1 MVLKIKHVSNPKM
14 RASSIWGHWYGN
26 GKQLYTKKML
36 LRYFFKKEEI
46 VSDMPIIFA
55 VERENKR

>member
-1 MVLKIKHVSNPKM
+1 MFLTQRCAHQVYGGTGMVMANNYI
-14 RASSIWGHWYGN
+14 
-26 GKQLYTKKML
+26 QKKKYL
-36 LRYFFKKEEI
+36 GILKKEEI